1 MSEPSPEPS
10 APDPRTARTAEG
22 PRSGDTSASPTGRPG
37 SDPET
42 DLLAINTLRFL
53 AVDMVERARS
63 GHPGAPM
70 GQAPLAYWLW
80 TRHLR
85 HDPADPEWPNRDRF
99 VLSCGHASALLYG
112 LLHLSGYA
120 LPLEELANFRQL
132 GSRTPGHPEH
142 RLAPGVETTTGPL
155 GQGLGNAVGMALAE
169 RILAARFNREGLPL
183 IDHRVWVIASDGDL
197 MEGVS
202 AEASS
207 LAGHQRLGRLNVFWD
222 DNRVTID
229 GRTDL
234 AFSEDVAARYE
245 AYGWHVETVDDGT
258 DLAAIDRA
266 AMACRAETERPSL
279 VVVRTVIGYGAP
291 HKQGTEKAH
300 GEPLGAEEARA
311 AKRALAWPEDSDL
324 LIPEAARAPFTAAAA
339 RGARLNA
346 EWRRLLE
353 RYREADLEAAAEFER
368 RLAGRLP
375 EGVFEALP
383 RFAPEDG
390 PIATRKASGT
400 VLAALAPRMPELVG
414 GSADLTGS
422 NNTALPGAGVQTPD
436 EPGGRYLYYGVR
448 EHAMGSIMNGL
459 ALSGMLIPYGGTFL
473 IFSDYMRPATR
484 LAALMELG
492 VVYVFTHDSI
502 FLGEDGPTHQP
513 IGQLAALRAIPQLTV
528 IRPADANETV
538 AAWRVALE
546 NRKGPTALALTRQGL
561 PVLEDTA
568 ELAAEGVARGGYVL
582 ADPEWPGAGPPEL
595 ILIATGS
602 EVALALAGHRKLAE
616 ERIPSRVVSLPS
628 WELFDRQPRE
638 YRDAVLPPAV
648 TARLA
653 IEAASPLGWHK
664 YVGPQGDVLAME
676 HFGASAPYQDLAVAF
691 GFTAEE
697 VERRARW
704 LLGLAG

>member
-1 MSEPSPEPS
+1 MNEPVAEPTA
-10 APDPRTARTAEG
+10 APALDV
-22 PRSGDTSASPTGRPG
+22 ASGRPG
-37 SDPET
+37 ADPET

-85 HDPADPEWPNRDRF
+85 HDPAEPGWPNRDRF
-99 VLSCGHASALLYG
+99 VLSCGHASAMLYA
-112 LLHLSGYA
+112 LLHLSGYD
-120 LPLEELANFRQL
+120 LPLAELANFRQL
-132 GSRTPGHPEH
+132 GSRTPGHPE
-142 RLAPGVETTTGPL
+142 RGLAPGVETTTGPL

-169 RILAARFNREGLPL
+169 RILAARFNREGFPV
-183 IDHRVWVIASDGDL
+183 IDHRVWVFASDGDL

-202 AEASS
+202 HEACS
-207 LAGHQRLGRLNVFWD
+207 LAGHQRLGRLNVFYD
-222 DNRVTID
+222 ANRVTID
-229 GRTDL
+229 GATDL
-234 AFSEDVAARYE
+234 AFSEDVPARFE

-258 DLAAIDRA
+258 DLASIDRA

-279 VVVRTVIGYGAP
+279 VVVPTVIGHGAP

-311 AKRALAWPEDSDL
+311 AKRALGWPEDSDL
-324 LIPEAARAPFTAAAA
+324 LIPEAARAPFAAAAA

-346 EWRRLLE
+346 EWRRLFE
-353 RYREADLEAAAEFER
+353 RYREAHPEAAAEFER
-368 RLAGRLP
+368 RRAGRLP
-375 EGVFEALP
+375 DRAFAGLP

-390 PIATRKASGT
+390 PIATRKASGKA
-400 VLAALAPRMPELVG
+400 LAALAPHLPELVG

-422 NNTALPGAGVQTPD
+422 NQTALPGAGVQSAA
-436 EPGGRYLYYGVR
+436 EPGGRNLHYGVR
-448 EHAMGSIMNGL
+448 EHAMGTILNGL
-459 ALSGMLIPYGGTFL
+459 ALSGMLIPFGGTFL
-473 IFSDYMRPATR
+473 IFSDYMRPPTR
-484 LAALMELG
+484 LAALMELP

-528 IRPADANETV
+528 IRPADANETA
-538 AAWRVALE
+538 AAWRVAIE
-546 NRKGPTALALTRQGL
+546 NRKGPTALVLTRQGL
-561 PVLEDTA
+561 PVFEDTA
-568 ELAAEGVARGGYVL
+568 ELAPDGVARGGYVL
-582 ADPEWPGAGPPEL
+582 ADPEWPGAGAPEL
-595 ILIATGS
+595 ILIAAGS
-602 EVALALAGHRKLAE
+602 EVALALAGHRRLAA

-664 YVGPQGDVLAME
+664 YVGPAGDVLALE
-676 HFGASAPYQDLAVAF
+676 RFGASAPYKDLAVAF

-704 LLGLAG
+704 LLRLAG